1 MERLSVDLEILV
13 LNASITLLLLKVY
26 RDRAGFKVLA
36 RRLDT
41 FFAPLEDKRNWRPNG
56 LLFLASFAGLYTEVM
71 MIRWIGTEVRVFA
84 YFQNLALIACF
95 LGFGLGCY
103 WAKRRKSILP
113 SLVGTAALVCLVQFQ
128 TWSGPW
134 SGLLDRLTNLLSLSP
149 DATLWGARSLDPN
162 LNGGETWLLLGWSSI
177 LVLACFLFLL
187 VAVMIPLGQW
197 VGSCLVDADDA
208 ISAYS
213 VNLLGSVAG
222 IWVYA
227 GLAFL
232 WVPPG
237 YWFLLLFVFLL
248 LLGAHS
254 ARLVVVGLLLLGLSS
269 ALFALRRSE
278 KTQTYWSPYQRLEV
292 VDMGQ
297 NEYEI
302 RVNNTGYMSIANLTA
317 GFERRH
323 SEYAGMYPDHSSYD
337 LPFRFASR
345 LDRVLIIG
353 AGAGNDAAAAL
364 RNGAG
369 EVTTVDIDPVI
380 YSLGEKLH
388 PEAPYASRRV
398 HKILNVARAY
408 LRQASQKYDVVLF
421 ALLDSHTE
429 FSEFSNM
436 RIDNYVYT
444 EESFREA
451 RRLLKPGGV
460 LVIKFGVRVPWT
472 WMGQR
477 LYKMLDEV
485 FGRPPVV
492 LDVPQLGPL
501 LSATVFVTSDDAGL
515 WTRASQPA
523 IARLLTE
530 NPPGYPLRVENPPPP
545 TTDDWPYFYH
555 RNHSI
560 PRTYLVVSLVLL
572 AMSLAL
578 VRKSFS
584 PRQPATWIF
593 FFLGAGFLL
602 LETQLVSRLALYF
615 GTTWLV
621 NCVALTAVLL
631 MLVLANLFVAYL
643 RPKGLT
649 PYYVLLLISLFINYL
664 VPWERLPLGART
676 VGMLVSAAYGVCVF
690 FAGVI
695 FTTVFARAE
704 RKSDAFGANII
715 GAVAGGLAQS
725 VSFVVGMKA
734 LLLIAAIFYIVAA
747 LCASFRPQEL
757 RVPRPSHGALP

>member
-1 MERLSVDLEILV
+1 MERLALDLEILV
-13 LNASITLLLLKVY
+13 LNASVTLVLLKAY

-36 RRLDT
+36 RRLDALL
-41 FFAPLEDKRNWRPNG
+41 APSEEKRNWRPNVI
-56 LLFLASFAGLYTEVM
+56 LFLASFAGLYTEVM

-113 SLVGTAALVCLVQFQ
+113 SLIATTVLVCLVQFQ
-128 TWSGPW
+128 IWSGPW
-134 SGLLDRLTNLLSLSP
+134 RGLLDRLTNLLSLSP
-149 DATLWGARSLDPN
+149 DATLWGARSADPS
-162 LNGGETWLLLGWSSI
+162 LNGAETWLLLGWSSI
-177 LVLACFLFLL
+177 LVLAGLLFLL
-187 VAVMIPLGQW
+187 VVVMIPLGQW
-197 VGSCLVDADDA
+197 VGSCLDEADDP

-213 VNLLGSVAG
+213 VNLVGSVIG
-222 IWVYA
+222 IWAYA

-232 WVPPG
+232 WMPPG
-237 YWFLLLFVFLL
+237 YWFLLLFVLLL
-248 LLGAHS
+248 LLGARS
-254 ARLVVVGLLLLGLSS
+254 ARLMVIGLLLLGLCS
-269 ALFALRRSE
+269 ALFQLRRTE
-278 KTQTYWSPYQRLEV
+278 TQTHWSPYQKIDVLDKGEH
-292 VDMGQ
+292 
-297 NEYEI
+297 EYEI
-302 RVNNTGYMSIANLTA
+302 HVNNTGYMSIANLTP

-337 LPFRFASR
+337 LPFRFALR
-345 LDRVLIIG
+345 RDHVLIVG

-369 EVTTVDIDPVI
+369 EVTTVEIDPLI

-388 PEAPYASRRV
+388 PEQPYASPRV
-398 HKILNVARAY
+398 HKIQNDARAF

-421 ALLDSHTE
+421 GLLDSHTE

-451 RRLLKPGGV
+451 RRLLSPGGV
-460 LVIKFGVRVPWT
+460 LVVKFGVRTPWE

-501 LSATVFVTSDDAGL
+501 LFATVLVTSNDAGL
-515 WTRASQPA
+515 WTRVSQPN

-530 NPPGYPLRVENPPPP
+530 NPPGYPLRVENPPSP

-555 RNHSI
+555 RTHSI
-560 PRTYLVVSLVLL
+560 PRTYLVVSLILL

-578 VRKSFS
+578 VRGSFA

-631 MLVLANLFVAYL
+631 MLVLANLFVAYV

-649 PYYVLLLISLFINYL
+649 PYYVLLLISLLVNYL

-695 FTTVFARAE
+695 FTTVFALAE

-715 GAVAGGLAQS
+715 GAVAGGLAQNI
-725 VSFVVGMKA
+725 SFVVGMKA
-734 LLLIAAIFYIVAA
+734 LLLIAALFYVVAA

-757 RVPRPSHGALP
+757 RVRHPSYGALP